1 MKIPKKLKKEIKDYC
16 VLNNITDIETFML
29 DAVKQGFNIE
39 KYGNAPFDL
48 SKPPEIVEK
57 EVEKI
62 VEIIKEV
69 EKIIEVPI
77 EKIVEKEVEIIVE
90 VPVTDDAYS
99 KKLKLDIDE
108 LSQKI
113 VSLEKQLGDEKK
125 SVEDLSNSDGSLVK
139 NLNNKIKDLKIKL
152 ELEKNR
158 NIKPKKKIHE
168 VEPPPKVGLDNVINW
183 ISKSERT
190 DLYDD

>member
-57 EVEKI
+57 EVE
-62 VEIIKEV
+62 
-69 EKIIEVPI
+69 
-77 EKIVEKEVEIIVE
+77 IIVE

-99 KKLKLDIDE
+99 KKLKLDIDD

>member
-69 EKIIEVPI
+69 EKIIEVPV

-90 VPVTDDAYS
+90 VPVTDEYS
-99 KKLKLDIDE
+99 KKLK
-108 LSQKI
+108 
-113 VSLEKQLGDEKK
+113 
-125 SVEDLSNSDGSLVK
+125 
-139 NLNNKIKDLKIKL
+139 
-152 ELEKNR
+152 
-158 NIKPKKKIHE
+158 
-168 VEPPPKVGLDNVINW
+168 
-183 ISKSERT
+183 
-190 DLYDD
+190 